1 MQFAVIIVSTM
12 KSIFLSFCCL
22 LSFYGFA
29 QKSENVKNDSI
40 QAPNSV
46 YIKVDRSPEFP
57 GGNDKLVNYI
67 HNNAHLPSISNLDS
81 LVTGKVLVEFIV
93 EKDGTLSNIKILKGV
108 GERYDQ
114 ECSRLFGRMPKWTP
128 GKIGNHNVRT
138 LMMIPITIS

>member
-1 MQFAVIIVSTM
+1 M
-12 KSIFLSFCCL
+12 KVLFLSICCFF
-22 LSFYGFA
+22 SIGGFA
-29 QKSENVKNDSI
+29 QKSDHPKKDSI
-40 QAPNSV
+40 QAPSSV

-57 GGNDKLVNYI
+57 GGNDGLVHFI
-67 HNNAHLPSISNLDS
+67 HNNAHLPSVSSLDS
-81 LVTGKVLVEFIV
+81 MVTGKVLVEFIV
-93 EKDGTLSNIKILKGV
+93 EKDGSLSNIKILKGV